1 MLKRLF
7 YIIPMFFLEM
17 AIQLTFLSL
26 SPNVKCRWFV
36 YGIITFATMIHIS
49 GSYVLLFFKRI
60 RKSAAVIVAGS
71 IVQFIM
77 ICMGYALMAGNAG
90 IKKAVI
96 TLIVLLCIY
105 FATVSFFLLIMEEDG
120 MFNGID
126 DHEDTDEQDNELG
139 SSCTSYTNR
148 PVPPPLP
155 TR

>member
-7 YIIPMFFLEM
+7 YIIPMFFVEV

-36 YGIITFATMIHIS
+36 YGLISFATMIHIL
-49 GSYVLLFFKRI
+49 GSYILIFFKRI

-71 IVQFIM
+71 IIQFVM
-77 ICMGYALMAGNAG
+77 ICAGYVLMAGNAS
-90 IKKAVI
+90 IKKAII
-96 TLIVLLCIY
+96 TLVALLCIY

-120 MFNGID
+120 MFNEI
-126 DHEDTDEQDNELG
+126 EDTNK
-139 SSCTSYTNR
+139 

-155 TR
+155 IR

>member
-126 DHEDTDEQDNELG
+126 DHEDTDEQDNELE
-139 SSCTSYTNR
+139 SNCTSYTNR